1 MGGTLIKVVILGSAA
16 AVGDESH
23 ANTHMV
29 LAAQQRMVLVDCPGE
44 PLLRLKAAGLDY
56 QRLTDVILTHFHP
69 DHVSGLPHFL
79 MNLWLLG
86 RKNSLNIYGLAHTIE
101 RTKKLIDLFE
111 LLSLPGFFPVDFIQ
125 LPQQEICPVLE
136 SEDVRI
142 YSSPVRHIIPGLGLR
157 VEARLS
163 GKSLAYSSDTEPCPE
178 VVRLGYQS
186 DVLIHEATG
195 AGFGHSSAGQAGE
208 IAHQAGVKRLVLI
221 HYPVVNQTDIRQ
233 KVNQAMEHFS
243 GRVDLAEDLMQI
255 EL

>member
-1 MGGTLIKVVILGSAA
+1 MKVVILGSAG
-16 AVGDESH
+16 AVGDERH

-29 LAAQQRMVLVDCPGE
+29 LVAQERMILIDCPGE
-44 PLLRLKAAGLDY
+44 PLLRLKAARLDY
-56 QRLTDVILTHFHP
+56 HHLTDMILTHFHP
-69 DHVSGLPHFL
+69 DHVSGVPHFL

-86 RKNSLNIYGLAHTIE
+86 RKNSLPIYGLAHTIE
-101 RTKKLIDLFE
+101 RTKKLVDLFE
-111 LLSLPGFFPVDFIQ
+111 LLNLPGFFPVDFIQ
-125 LPQQEICPVLE
+125 LPEKEMYPVLE

-208 IAHQAGVKRLVLI
+208 IAHQARVKRLVLI
-221 HYPVVNQTDIRQ
+221 HYPVIDQTDLRQ

-243 GRVDLAEDLMQI
+243 GEVGLAEDLMQI

>member
-1 MGGTLIKVVILGSAA
+1 MLKLIIVGSAA
-16 AVGDESH
+16 AIGDERH

-29 LAAQQRMVLVDCPGE
+29 LVARSHMVLIDCPGE
-44 PLLRLKAAGLDY
+44 PLLRLKAAGLNY
-56 QRLTDVILTHFHP
+56 QCLTDMILTHFHP
-69 DHVSGLPHFL
+69 DHVSGVPHFL

-86 RKNSLNIYGLAHTIE
+86 RKSPLNIYALGHTLE
-101 RTKKLIDLFE
+101 RTKKLVDLFE
-111 LLSLPGFFPVDFIQ
+111 LLSLPGFFPVSFIQ
-125 LPQQEICPVLE
+125 LPEKEMSPVLE

-142 YSSPVRHIIPGLGLR
+142 FSSPVRHIIPTLGLR

-178 VVRLGYQS
+178 VIRLGFQS

-208 IAHQAGVKRLVLI
+208 IARQAGVKRLVLI
-221 HYPVVNQTDIRQ
+221 HYPVIGQTESEQLIREAN
-233 KVNQAMEHFS
+233 VHFG